1 MQARVVAAELSL
13 LSLSDLD
20 LSGNPLES
28 VEGLS
33 GLVCLKR
40 LRLNH
45 VPFANNLLNTPFND
59 DTSNPFGRLL
69 GLTRLSITRNELE
82 TVPPCVLALKRYVG
96 TLRIKLRQGMT
107 DCSITQS

>member
-1 MQARVVAAELSL
+1 MAAAELSV

-45 VPFANNLLNTPFND
+45 VPFAKNLLNAPFHD
-59 DTSNPFGRLL
+59 DASNHFGRLL
-69 GLTRLSITRNELE
+69 GLTRLSIARNELE
-82 TVPPCVLALKRYVG
+82 TVPLCVLALNRCVG
-96 TLRIKLRQGMT
+96 TRRILIKNCGKT
-107 DCSITQS
+107 